1 MAHKAHIKVAPDVP
15 GIIGPML
22 AYPETAKYLNG
33 LAETLLRRESPTF
46 SKTDRETI
54 AGLVSYLNNCVFCS
68 ESHAEV
74 ANAHAGKKGHAQTAW
89 SKDNWNQFSPR
100 MQALMKIAEKVQKD
114 ARTVQP
120 NDVEAAKAAGATEA
134 DVHDTVL
141 IAAAFCMYNRYVD
154 GLGTF
159 TPPRGDGSYVQM
171 GQHLKNVGY
180 MQALDS

>member
-1 MAHKAHIKVAPDVP
+1 MTHKAHIQVAPDVP
-15 GIIGPML
+15 GILGPML

-33 LAETLLRRESPTF
+33 LAETLLRQESATF

-74 ANAHAGKKGHAQTAW
+74 ANAHSGKKGHAQMAW
-89 SKDNWNQFSPR
+89 SKENWGQYSSR

-114 ARTVQP
+114 ARTVQAA
-120 NDVEAAKAAGATEA
+120 DIEAAKTMGATEA
-134 DVHDTVL
+134 DIHDTVL

-159 TPPRGDGSYVQM
+159 APPRGDASYVQM

-180 MQALDS
+180 AKALET